1 MRLPWWPI
9 YSDAHLKERGVSFS
23 HPRFSIDFVPW
34 HLVGVRG
41 QNLVCFEANGTL
53 IRSKKARLH
62 LRVDRASMK
71 EAISLQKRFINNPAS
86 SYTCSIK
93 LDVYK
98 RSVLAG
104 LVLLFAYTTLF
115 PMIFIALMIQGYR
128 TAPLNDPGERYQH
141 AIIFGGTLLV
151 LAVVFI
157 HWRVWRSY
165 RSYRRAKKVISLDQN
180 GLTATGGDTTQ
191 AHYTWNDIHRFKP
204 GFLWYL
210 ITMRSGEQLVIP
222 QKAHAW
228 TIVQQRSRVA
238 PTPIRSSILY
248 ASLILAICSGPLM
261 WGWFKY
267 LLPED
272 PLPPHTPWAVSAVAI
287 FQVLFFAS
295 IVRFSAYFEKR
306 KLAKSEEQTGG
317 LTP

>member
-9 YSDAHLKERGVSFS
+9 YTDARLDTRGVSFN
-23 HPRFSIDFVPW
+23 HPHISIDFVLW
-34 HLVGVRG
+34 HLVGSRG
-41 QNLVCFEANGTL
+41 QYLVGYEPDGTL
-53 IRSKKARLH
+53 IRSSKAPLY
-62 LRVDRASMK
+62 LRVSRGEK
-71 EAISLQKRFINNPAS
+71 REAISLQHGFISNPAS

-93 LDVYK
+93 LNAYK
-98 RSVLAG
+98 RSLRAG
-104 LVLLFAYTTLF
+104 LGLLAAYTTLF
-115 PMIFIALMIQGYR
+115 PMTFIALMIQGYR

-141 AIIFGGTLLV
+141 AIIVGGTLLV
-151 LAVVFI
+151 LAVAFI
-157 HWRVWRSY
+157 HWRVWCSY
-165 RSYRRAKKVISLDQN
+165 RSYRRAKKVISLDQS
-180 GLTATGGDTTQ
+180 GLTATGDDTTQ
-191 AHYTWNDIHRFKP
+191 SHYTWDDIQRFKP

-248 ASLILAICSGPLM
+248 TSLILAICSGPLM

-272 PLPPHTPWAVSAVAI
+272 PLPPHTPWAVSAVAT

-295 IVRFSAYFEKR
+295 IVRVSSYFEKR
-306 KLAKSEEQTGG
+306 MLAKSE
-317 LTP
+317 